1 MRIGKTVTMP
11 QPGSMNEHIEEY
23 RVRVFAATSQLF
35 YLLDAAESLKNQAER
50 GERDQDPMHRGFGP
64 SMLRV
69 ELRSE
74 VPNIPTTWD
83 QELGPNGRLVQL
95 AYVGW
100 IAAVDGA
107 WDKAR
112 VKPPYKGGLKHGQ
125 QANLFGDLH
134 KIRNDLLKNGAV
146 AQAKNVGRCTEL
158 TWFEPGDFMR
168 IEHVLDFLHRLGGY
182 LCQYVSADGKMC
194 VHWCFNEYKPLPA
207 SPPRI
212 ISTRAFIG
220 HDRELILGR
229 RSYTLCVSMVFAD
242 GVACVCGVQKASDND
257 SLIEDMKALNAAP
270 LDRNGAIVTLN
281 LNRSQLW
288 EIYDSA
294 LRTLRSGNVPA
305 DAGTPWIQVG
315 GAKNDVQQNHG
326 PND

>member
-1 MRIGKTVTMP
+1 MMP
-11 QPGSMNEHIEEY
+11 EPGAMDEHIQEY
-23 RVRVFAATSQLF
+23 RVRVLAATSQLF
-35 YLLDAAESLKNQAER
+35 YILDAAETLQNQAER

-74 VPNIPTTWD
+74 VPNAFITWD
-83 QELGPNGRLVQL
+83 KELGPNGRLVQL

-100 IAAVDGA
+100 VAAVDAA
-107 WDKAR
+107 WDRAR
-112 VKPPYKGGLKHGQ
+112 VKPPYRGGLKHGQ

-146 AQAKNVGRCTEL
+146 AQTKNVGRCTEL
-158 TWFEPGDFMR
+158 TWFKPGDFMHMR

-182 LCQYVSADGKMC
+182 LHSCVSANGPLC
-194 VHWCFNEYKPLPA
+194 VTWYFNESKLLPA

-212 ISTRAFIG
+212 ISNRAFIA
-220 HDRELILGR
+220 DNDEPISQR
-229 RSYTLCVSMVFAD
+229 RSSVLGVSMVFAD
-242 GVACVCGVQKASDND
+242 GVACVCGVQEARDNN
-257 SLIEDMKALNAAP
+257 SLIEDMKLLNAAP
-270 LDRNGAIVTLN
+270 LDQNGAIATFN
-281 LNRSQLW
+281 LSRSELW
-288 EIYDSA
+288 KIYESA
-294 LRTLRSGNVPA
+294 LRTLRSGDLQA

-315 GAKNDVQQNHG
+315 GARKRIPRKGH